1 MEQTLSKTPEK
12 LHDENYWLMVLS
24 YFAAFLIGLG
34 IIALVA
40 ANWEQIPNHVKLGGA
55 IILMIVNA
63 LCVFAAMKFNKPIL
77 KQVLCG
83 VFAALIMAVIGLIG
97 QIFQLRSDVSG
108 ACLLWAACAWP
119 LFLITPR
126 LLWLWIPLLFIGTKS
141 FLFYNTVADDILMIN
156 SGWSY
161 TTANCIYSLIVFYG
175 LIFAYELW
183 MIYAKPMNKTVERP
197 LRFYNGALMLSAVT
211 LCSGTMSDK
220 FISAKIPELTIYFP
234 WLTIALPCCGYIV
247 AALLIYAL
255 NHKHGRVSFMPW
267 FLLGFVIEGILV
279 MFGIVKENVE
289 MFLPLTSLL
298 LMWGYAYYHKM
309 PRFRYL
315 TLFALLVWF
324 FATFGWDVFNLLP
337 SLLICVVLAVYAYLN
352 NSRRLFNVAVL
363 AAVVRLLAYY
373 ADASNLTYL
382 GIYLICSGLLLLATV
397 FALVKYGKLL
407 WERKND

>member
-1 MEQTLSKTPEK
+1 MEKITTQTPEK
-12 LHDENYWLMVLS
+12 LHDENYWLMILA

-40 ANWEQIPNHVKLGGA
+40 ANWEQIPNNVKLGGA
-55 IILMIVNA
+55 IVLMIANA
-63 LCVFAAMKFNKPIL
+63 SAVILSMKFKKNIL
-77 KQVLCG
+77 TQVLCG

-108 ACLLWAACAWP
+108 ACLLWALCAWP

-126 LLWLWIPLLFIGTKS
+126 LLWLWIPLLFVGTKS
-141 FLFYNTVADDILMIN
+141 FAIYNTFVGDVLLSE
-156 SGWSY
+156 SGWNY
-161 TTANCIYSLIVFYG
+161 ATVNYIYSLLVFYG

-183 MIYAKPMNKTVERP
+183 MLYAKPSNKTVERP
-197 LRFYNGALMLSAVT
+197 LRFYCGTLLLSAAPLSCRPLMTNVAFT
-211 LCSGTMSDK
+211 Q
-220 FISAKIPELTIYFP
+220 IP
-234 WLTIALPCCGYIV
+234 WSTIALSSYGYIL
-247 AALLIYAL
+247 AAFLIYAL
-255 NHKHGRVSFMPW
+255 NRKHHRVSFMPW
-267 FLLGFVIEGILV
+267 FLLGFVVESVLLKFNILQN
-279 MFGIVKENVE
+279 NVE
-289 MFLPLTSLL
+289 SVLALTSLL

-324 FATFGWDVFNLLP
+324 FATFSWDVFNLVP
-337 SLLICVVLAVYAYLN
+337 SLLICAALAVYAYLN

-363 AAVVRLLAYY
+363 AAVIRLLYYY

-382 GIYLICSGLLLLATV
+382 GIYLIGSGLLLLATI

-407 WERKND
+407 WEKKHD

>member
-1 MEQTLSKTPEK
+1 MPEK
-12 LHDENYWLMVLS
+12 LHDENYWLMILA

-40 ANWEQIPNHVKLGGA
+40 ANWEQIPNNVKLGGA
-55 IILMIVNA
+55 VSLMVVNA
-63 LCVFAAMKFNKPIL
+63 FAVIISMKFKKNIL
-77 KQVLCG
+77 TQVLCG
-83 VFAALIMAVIGLIG
+83 VFAALIMAVIGLLG

-108 ACLLWAACAWP
+108 ACLLWALCAWP

-141 FLFYNTVADDILMIN
+141 FAIYNTFVGDVLLNI
-156 SGWSY
+156 GWKY
-161 TTANCIYSLIVFYG
+161 TLANGICSLLVFYG

-183 MIYAKPMNKTVERP
+183 MLYAKPSNKTIERP
-197 LRFYNGALMLSAVT
+197 LKFYCGTLLLSAAPLSCRPLVT
-211 LCSGTMSDK
+211 NIA
-220 FISAKIPELTIYFP
+220 FAQIP
-234 WLTIALPCCGYIV
+234 WSTIALFSYGYIL

-255 NHKHGRVSFMPW
+255 NRKHRRVSFMPW
-267 FLLGFVIEGILV
+267 FLLGFVVESVLLKFNILQD
-279 MFGIVKENVE
+279 NVE
-289 MFLPLTSLL
+289 FVLALTSLL

-324 FATFGWDVFNLLP
+324 FATFSWDVFNLVP
-337 SLLICVVLAVYAYLN
+337 SLLICAALAVYAYLN

-363 AAVVRLLAYY
+363 AAVIRLLYYY

-382 GIYLICSGLLLLATV
+382 GIYLIGSGLLLLATI

-407 WERKND
+407 WEKKHD

>member
-1 MEQTLSKTPEK
+1 MEKTSTQTPEK
-12 LHDENYWLMVLS
+12 LHDENYWLMILA

-40 ANWEQIPNHVKLGGA
+40 ANWEQIPNNVKLGGA
-55 IILMIVNA
+55 IVLMIANA
-63 LCVFAAMKFNKPIL
+63 SAVILSMKFKKNIL
-77 KQVLCG
+77 TQVLCG

-108 ACLLWAACAWP
+108 ACLLWAVCAWP

-126 LLWLWIPLLFIGTKS
+126 LLWLWIPLLFVGTKS
-141 FLFYNTVADDILMIN
+141 FAVYNTFVGDVLLSE

-161 TTANCIYSLIVFYG
+161 ATVNYICSLLVFYG

-183 MIYAKPMNKTVERP
+183 MLYAKPSNKNVERP
-197 LRFYNGALMLSAVT
+197 LKFYCGTLLLSAAPLSCRPLITNVA
-211 LCSGTMSDK
+211 
-220 FISAKIPELTIYFP
+220 FAQIP
-234 WLTIALPCCGYIV
+234 WSTIALSSYGYIL
-247 AALLIYAL
+247 AAFLIYAL
-255 NHKHGRVSFMPW
+255 NRKHRRVSFMPL
-267 FLLGFVIEGILV
+267 FLLGFVVESVLLKLGILQD
-279 MFGIVKENVE
+279 GVE
-289 MFLPLTSLL
+289 SVLALTSLL

-324 FATFGWDVFNLLP
+324 FATFSWDVFNLIP
-337 SLLICVVLAVYAYLN
+337 SLLICAALAVYAYLN

-363 AAVVRLLAYY
+363 AAVIRLLYYY

-382 GIYLICSGLLLLATV
+382 GIYLIGSGLLLLATI
-397 FALVKYGKLL
+397 FALIKYGKLL
-407 WERKND
+407 WEKKHD

>member
-1 MEQTLSKTPEK
+1 MEKITTQTPEK
-12 LHDENYWLMVLS
+12 LHDENYWLMILA

-40 ANWEQIPNHVKLGGA
+40 ANWEQIPNNIKLGGA
-55 IILMIVNA
+55 VSLMVVNA
-63 LCVFAAMKFNKPIL
+63 AAVIISMKFKKNTL
-77 KQVLCG
+77 TQVLCG

-108 ACLLWAACAWP
+108 ACLLWALCAWP

-141 FLFYNTVADDILMIN
+141 FAVYNTFVGDVLLNI
-156 SGWSY
+156 GWKY
-161 TTANCIYSLIVFYG
+161 TLANGICSLLVFYG

-183 MIYAKPMNKTVERP
+183 MLYAKPSNKTIERP
-197 LRFYNGALMLSAVT
+197 LKFYCGTLLLSAAP
-211 LCSGTMSDK
+211 LSCSPLFTNVA
-220 FISAKIPELTIYFP
+220 FAQIP
-234 WLTIALPCCGYIV
+234 WSTIALSSYGYIL

-255 NHKHGRVSFMPW
+255 NRKHRRVSFMPW
-267 FLLGFVIEGILV
+267 FLLGFVVESVLLKFNILQD
-279 MFGIVKENVE
+279 NVE
-289 MFLPLTSLL
+289 SVLALTSLL

-315 TLFALLVWF
+315 TLFALLIWF
-324 FATFGWDVFNLLP
+324 FATFRWDVFYLIP
-337 SLLICVVLAVYAYLN
+337 SLLICAALAVYAYLN
-352 NSRRLFNVAVL
+352 NSRRLFDVAVL
-363 AAVVRLLAYY
+363 AAVIRLLYYY

-382 GIYLICSGLLLLATV
+382 GIYLIGSGLLLLATI

-407 WERKND
+407 WEKKHD

>member
-1 MEQTLSKTPEK
+1 MEKTSTQMPEK
-12 LHDENYWLMVLS
+12 LHDENYWLMILA

-40 ANWEQIPNHVKLGGA
+40 ANWEQIPNNVKLGGA
-55 IILMIVNA
+55 VSLMVVNA
-63 LCVFAAMKFNKPIL
+63 FAVIISMKFKKNIL
-77 KQVLCG
+77 TQVLCG

-108 ACLLWAACAWP
+108 ACLLWALCAWP

-126 LLWLWIPLLFIGTKS
+126 LLWLWIPLLFVGTKS
-141 FLFYNTVADDILMIN
+141 FAIYNTFAGDVLLSE

-161 TTANCIYSLIVFYG
+161 ATVNYIYSLLVFYG

-183 MIYAKPMNKTVERP
+183 MLYAKPNSKTVERS
-197 LRFYNGALMLSAVT
+197 LRFYCGTLLLSASPLSCRPLITNVA
-211 LCSGTMSDK
+211 
-220 FISAKIPELTIYFP
+220 FAQIP
-234 WLTIALPCCGYIV
+234 WSTIALSSCGYIL
-247 AALLIYAL
+247 AAFLIYAL
-255 NHKHGRVSFMPW
+255 NRKHRRVSFMPW
-267 FLLGFVIEGILV
+267 FLLGFVVESILLK
-279 MFGIVKENVE
+279 FNILQDDVE
-289 MFLPLTSLL
+289 FVLALTSLL

-324 FATFGWDVFNLLP
+324 FATFSWDVFNLVP
-337 SLLICVVLAVYAYLN
+337 SLLICAALAVYAYLN

-363 AAVVRLLAYY
+363 AAVIRLLYYY

-382 GIYLICSGLLLLATV
+382 GIYLIGSGLLLLATI

-407 WERKND
+407 WEKKHD

>member
-1 MEQTLSKTPEK
+1 MEKITTQTPEK
-12 LHDENYWLMVLS
+12 LHDENYWLMILA

-40 ANWEQIPNHVKLGGA
+40 ANWEQIPNNIKLGGA
-55 IILMIVNA
+55 VSLMVVNA
-63 LCVFAAMKFNKPIL
+63 AAVIISMKFKKNIL
-77 KQVLCG
+77 TQVLCG

-108 ACLLWAACAWP
+108 ACLLWALCAWP

-126 LLWLWIPLLFIGTKS
+126 LLWLWIPLLFVGTKS
-141 FLFYNTVADDILMIN
+141 FAVYNTFVGDVLLDIGLN
-156 SGWSY
+156 Y
-161 TTANCIYSLIVFYG
+161 TLANGTCSLLVFYG

-183 MIYAKPMNKTVERP
+183 MLYAKPSNKTVEHPLKFYCGTLLLSAAPLNCRP
-197 LRFYNGALMLSAVT
+197 LVT
-211 LCSGTMSDK
+211 NVA
-220 FISAKIPELTIYFP
+220 FAQIP
-234 WLTIALPCCGYIV
+234 WSTIALFSYGYIL
-247 AALLIYAL
+247 AAFLIYAL
-255 NHKHGRVSFMPW
+255 NRKHRRVSFMPW
-267 FLLGFVIEGILV
+267 FLLGFVVESVLLKFNILQD
-279 MFGIVKENVE
+279 NVE
-289 MFLPLTSLL
+289 SVLALTSLL

-324 FATFGWDVFNLLP
+324 FATFSWDVFNLIP
-337 SLLICVVLAVYAYLN
+337 SLLICTALAVYAYLN

-363 AAVVRLLAYY
+363 AAVIRLLYYY

-382 GIYLICSGLLLLATV
+382 GIYLIGSGLLLLATI

-407 WERKND
+407 WEKKHD

>member
-1 MEQTLSKTPEK
+1 MEKTSTQTPEK
-12 LHDENYWLMVLS
+12 LHDENYWLMILA

-40 ANWEQIPNHVKLGGA
+40 ANWEQIPNNIKLGGA
-55 IILMIVNA
+55 VSLMVVNA
-63 LCVFAAMKFNKPIL
+63 AAVIISMKFKKNIL
-77 KQVLCG
+77 TQVLCG

-108 ACLLWAACAWP
+108 ACLLWALCAWP

-126 LLWLWIPLLFIGTKS
+126 LLWLWIPLLFVGTKS
-141 FLFYNTVADDILMIN
+141 FAVYNTFVGDVLLSE

-161 TTANCIYSLIVFYG
+161 ATVNYIYSLLVFYG

-183 MIYAKPMNKTVERP
+183 MLYAKPSNKTVERP
-197 LRFYNGALMLSAVT
+197 LKFYCGTLLLSAAP
-211 LCSGTMSDK
+211 LSCSPLFTNVA
-220 FISAKIPELTIYFP
+220 FAQIP
-234 WLTIALPCCGYIV
+234 WSTIALFSYGYIL
-247 AALLIYAL
+247 AAFLIYVL
-255 NHKHGRVSFMPW
+255 NRKHRRVSFMPW
-267 FLLGFVIEGILV
+267 FLLGFVFESVLLKLGILQD
-279 MFGIVKENVE
+279 NVE
-289 MFLPLTSLL
+289 SVLALTSLL

-324 FATFGWDVFNLLP
+324 FATFSWDVFYLIP
-337 SLLICVVLAVYAYLN
+337 SLLICAALAVYAYLN
-352 NSRRLFNVAVL
+352 NSRRLFDVAVL
-363 AAVVRLLAYY
+363 AAVIRLLYYY

-382 GIYLICSGLLLLATV
+382 GIYLIGSGLLLLATI

-407 WERKND
+407 WEKKHD

>member
-1 MEQTLSKTPEK
+1 MEKTSTQTPEK
-12 LHDENYWLMVLS
+12 LHDENYWLMILA

-40 ANWEQIPNHVKLGGA
+40 ANWEQIPNNVKLGGA
-55 IILMIVNA
+55 IVLMIANA
-63 LCVFAAMKFNKPIL
+63 AAVILSMKFKKNIL
-77 KQVLCG
+77 TQVLCG

-108 ACLLWAACAWP
+108 ACLLWALCAWP

-126 LLWLWIPLLFIGTKS
+126 LLWLWIPLLFVGTKS
-141 FLFYNTVADDILMIN
+141 FTLYNTFAEDILIIDR
-156 SGWSY
+156 GWSY
-161 TTANCIYSLIVFYG
+161 TTANCICSLTVFYG

-183 MIYAKPMNKTVERP
+183 MIYAKPANKTVERP
-197 LRFYNGALMLSAVT
+197 LRFYCGTLLLSAAPLSCRPLFTNVAFA
-211 LCSGTMSDK
+211 D
-220 FISAKIPELTIYFP
+220 IP
-234 WLTIALPCCGYIV
+234 WSTIALSSYGYIL
-247 AALLIYAL
+247 AAILIYAL
-255 NHKHGRVSFMPW
+255 NRKHGRVSFMPY
-267 FLLGFVIEGILV
+267 FLLGFLIEGVLLKLDILHD
-279 MFGIVKENVE
+279 NVE
-289 MFLPLTSLL
+289 SVLALTSLL

-324 FATFGWDVFNLLP
+324 FATFSWDVFNLIP
-337 SLLICVVLAVYAYLN
+337 SLLICAALSVYAYLN

-363 AAVVRLLAYY
+363 AAVIRLLYYY

-382 GIYLICSGLLLLATV
+382 GIYLIGSGLLLLATV

-407 WERKND
+407 WEKKHD